1 MNIERKI
8 VMRWTQRNVDRI
20 HKWLKLSSD
29 FKGWFNQNG
38 KRRGYK
44 ICNSG
49 NMYITF
55 VFCK

>member
-8 VMRWTQRNVDRI
+8 TMKWTEHNVNRM

-29 FKGWFNQNG
+29 FKGWFSQNG

-44 ICNSG
+44 ICKPG
-49 NMYITF
+49 IMTF
-55 VFCK
+55 VFVK

>member
-8 VMRWTQRNVDRI
+8 TMKWTERNVERM
-20 HKWLKLSSD
+20 HRWLRLSSD
-29 FKGWFNQNG
+29 FKGWFEQGG

-44 ICNSG
+44 LCTSKH
-49 NMYITF
+49 ITF